1 MVSRDRKGDGIM
13 INYICAALC
22 AFSAALLVVILRQRQ
37 KIRHLKV
44 ENDTLL
50 TLIKVG
56 NDTGR
61 MLAGIVI
68 KLKNREL
75 LKSEEKNDE

>member
-1 MVSRDRKGDGIM
+1 M

-22 AFSAALLVVILRQRQ
+22 GLCALLLVVILRQRQ

-50 TLIKVG
+50 TLIKVE

-68 KLKNREL
+68 ELKNREL

>member
-1 MVSRDRKGDGIM
+1 M

-22 AFSAALLVVILRQRQ
+22 GLCALLLVVILRQRQ

>member
-1 MVSRDRKGDGIM
+1 M

-22 AFSAALLVVILRQRQ
+22 GLCALLLVVILRQQQ

-44 ENDTLL
+44 ENDTLNDVGQIL
-50 TLIKVG
+50 TG
-56 NDTGR
+56 Y
-61 MLAGIVI
+61 VI
-68 KLKNREL
+68 ELKNREL

>member
-1 MVSRDRKGDGIM
+1 M

-22 AFSAALLVVILRQRQ
+22 GLCALLLVVILRQRQ
-37 KIRHLKV
+37 EIRHLKV

>member
-1 MVSRDRKGDGIM
+1 M

-44 ENDTLL
+44 ENDT
-50 TLIKVG
+50 
-56 NDTGR
+56 GR

>member
-1 MVSRDRKGDGIM
+1 M

-22 AFSAALLVVILRQRQ
+22 GLCALLLVVILRQQQ

-44 ENDTLL
+44 ENDTFS
-50 TLIKVG
+50 TLITIMGHQKIRHLKE
-56 NDTGR
+56 NDPGR
-61 MLAGIVI
+61 ILAGIVI
-68 KLKNREL
+68 ELKNREL